1 MQRAALVERYRSYAA
16 KCIKISRN
24 VSDPSGKLVLLEMA
38 QTWLNFAEEA
48 AQAGAQVATQ
58 EAETAQGTET
68 PAGYETAVPATP
80 QND

>member
-1 MQRAALVERYRSYAA
+1 
-16 KCIKISRN
+16 
-24 VSDPSGKLVLLEMA
+24 VLLEMA